1 MRKNTK
7 ADKLPYVLEM
17 NLAGNDIARTKFGN
31 LSSEQK
37 ERIVSYVNSAHSNEE
52 KRDRAKYITDSLND
66 DVKMWFYD

>member
-7 ADKLPYVLEM
+7 NDKLPRVLEM
-17 NLAGNDIARTKFGN
+17 SLAGDPSAKIKFGN

-37 ERIVSYVNSAHSNEE
+37 ERIVSYVNAASSHEE
-52 KRDRAKYITDSLND
+52 KKDRAKYIADSLND

>member
-7 ADKLPYVLEM
+7 TDKLPHALEM
-17 NLAGNDIARTKFGN
+17 SLSGDPTAKTKFGN

-37 ERIVSYVNSAHSNEE
+37 ERIVSYVNSAQSHEE
-52 KRDRAKYITDSLND
+52 KKNRAKYIADSLND